1 MVAAIAQWFRLRL
14 PSCGPRFEFQAH
26 HLCFFKKI
34 EKNNFLIYQ
43 FTVGL
48 YLFLKL
54 RTKVDEVWNL
64 HTREQ
69 VYLCDITHSVMTH
82 VTYHIVYLC
91 DITSMWM
98 KYETFTRESKCIYVT
113 TVSPDLAKFCNCV
126 WLFLRVYLA
135 QFWSYLSKILKL
147 FGHIFIVFNGQ
158 YIKQIIF

>member
-69 VYLCDITHSVMTH
+69 VYLCDITHSVSMWHNIYVDEVWNLHTREQ
-82 VTYHIVYLC
+82 VYLC
-91 DITSMWM
+91 D
-98 KYETFTRESKCIYVT
+98 
-113 TVSPDLAKFCNCV
+113 NCV
-126 WLFLRVYLA
+126 TRFG
-135 QFWSYLSKILKL
+135 KILQLCLAILEGL
-147 FGHIFIVFNGQ
+147 FGTILILL
-158 YIKQIIF
+158 KQNFKAIWTHFHCF